1 MGKNRKRYK
10 YNYNSLTFETINI
23 TPGKKIFISLVFV
36 FGICLAGITG
46 YIAINSIG
54 SPKEFLL
61 KKKSKELSNLIEYLN
76 YQLDSISIV
85 LSDSHFKNDNLY
97 RTILEIDTIP
107 KSIRDAGVGGSK
119 KSEKVANLNRA
130 GLILV
135 TAQKID
141 KLYRQMNMQAE
152 SYEYLQDKAEEKI
165 KRIACIPSILP
176 LSKEDLTF
184 ISSYFGTR
192 IEPFYNHQKPHFGL
206 DFVAPIGT
214 KIYTTGDG
222 IVTLSKFSRKGYGN
236 EIIIDHSFGY
246 STRYAHLDEI
256 FIKEGEKVKRGQLI
270 GTLGNT
276 GRSTGP
282 HLHYEIRYNNKP
294 INPIYYYSDEISNEE
309 YERMLNNS
317 NSR

>member
-1 MGKNRKRYK
+1 M
-10 YNYNSLTFETINI
+10 FQ
-23 TPGKKIFISLVFV
+23 
-36 FGICLAGITG
+36 
-46 YIAINSIG
+46 
-54 SPKEFLL
+54 FLL
-61 KKKSKELSNLIEYLN
+61 KKQSKELNHLIEYLN
-76 YQLDSISIV
+76 YQFDSISNV
-85 LSDSHFKNDNLY
+85 LSESHFKNDNLY
-97 RTILEIDTIP
+97 RTILEIDSIP

-119 KSEKVANLNRA
+119 ESEKVENRNKA

-135 TAQKID
+135 IAQKID
-141 KLYRQMNMQAE
+141 KLYRQMNMQTE
-152 SYEYLQDKAEEKI
+152 SYDYLQDKADEKN
-165 KRIACIPSILP
+165 KRIECIPSILP
-176 LSKEDLTF
+176 LSVGDLTF
-184 ISSYFGTR
+184 ISSYFGAR
-192 IEPFYNHQKPHFGL
+192 IDPFFNHQKPHFGL

-214 KIYTTGDG
+214 KIYSTGDG

-282 HLHYEIRYNNKP
+282 HLHYEIQYNKKP
-294 INPIYYYSDEISNEE
+294 INPIYYYADEISSEE
-309 YERMLNNS
+309 YERMLNIS